1 MNDLT
6 SNRAYSINK
15 AMEELGFKP
24 KYDLKTGLKE
34 TIEWYRDNGY
44 ISC

>member
-1 MNDLT
+1 LNGGDP
-6 SNRAYSINK
+6 
-15 AMEELGFKP
+15 GFKP

-34 TIEWYRDNGY
+34 TIEWYRENGY